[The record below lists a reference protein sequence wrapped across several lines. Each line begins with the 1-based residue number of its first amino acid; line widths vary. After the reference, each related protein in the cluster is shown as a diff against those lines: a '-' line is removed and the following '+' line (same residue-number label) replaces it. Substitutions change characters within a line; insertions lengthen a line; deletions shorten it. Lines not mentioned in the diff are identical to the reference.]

1 MASRRSPISL
11 IFRLNTW
18 VRFISPAMPNWQMTR
33 ASFCSSTATT
43 VRLPTRCG
51 NSLTSSLVNADPF
64 RHSLNGTATCRIGL
78 CSKRRLAPQKRSWTA
93 MRKISCLEKPMPPV
107 ECREGFGGEPSYA
120 AVFARALLDPDLATP
135 AVVAGPKS
143 KAADKRYN
151 VYRNNVTVSLI
162 NALAVAFPAT
172 QRITGVDFFRAM
184 ARFYVRAAPPRSP
197 LLFEY
202 GRDFPDFI
210 ERYEYAQSV
219 PWLGDV
225 ARIERAWLDC
235 YHAAD
240 AEPLSA
246 TALGSVPADRLA
258 KLVFQPHP
266 AVRIVCSSFSSVSI
280 FAANRNVG
288 RAAPVNAV
296 DPEDALITRPGQD
309 VAVRHLPA
317 GGKVPN
323 RHVL

>member
-1 MASRRSPISL
+1 MALRRSPISL

-18 VRFISPAMPNWQMTR
+18 VRFISPAMPNRQMTR

-51 NSLTSSLVNADPF
+51 NSSTSSLANADPF

-78 CSKRRLAPQKRSWTA
+78 CSKQRLAPQKRSWTA

-162 NALAVAFPAT
+162 NALAVAVPVPLPSTRMGFFPA
-172 QRITGVDFFRAM
+172 V
-184 ARFYVRAAPPRSP
+184 ARFYVRATPPRLP
-197 LLFEY
+197 QFFEY
-202 GRDFPDFI
+202 GR
-210 ERYEYAQSV
+210 
-219 PWLGDV
+219 G
-225 ARIERAWLDC
+225 
-235 YHAAD
+235 
-240 AEPLSA
+240 
-246 TALGSVPADRLA
+246 
-258 KLVFQPHP
+258 
-266 AVRIVCSSFSSVSI
+266 FS
-280 FAANRNVG
+280 
-288 RAAPVNAV
+288 
-296 DPEDALITRPGQD
+296 
-309 VAVRHLPA
+309 
-317 GGKVPN
+317 
-323 RHVL
+323 